1 MKLLTFRTYFF
12 PRVSGGLAKQ
22 TKCEDPIQ
30 QRDPVGSKFYES
42 DPTLNICASHPQMAI
57 CSVDAQKI
65 TPVKTFYPPAT
76 VCYVDESGG
85 RRLEYLM
92 TKAIISFIPLL

>member
-1 MKLLTFRTYFF
+1 MGSNFYE
-12 PRVSGGLAKQ
+12 P
-22 TKCEDPIQ
+22 DPI
-30 QRDPVGSKFYES
+30 
-42 DPTLNICASHPQMAI
+42 LNLCPYNPQMAV

-85 RRLEYLM
+85 RRLEYLTIIM
-92 TKAIISFIPLL
+92 TII

>member
-30 QRDPVGSKFYES
+30 QRDPVGSNFYEPDKVFIENGLGS
-42 DPTLNICASHPQMAI
+42 CSGSQTNI

-65 TPVKTFYPPAT
+65 TPVNTFYPPAT

-85 RRLEYLM
+85 RRLEYL
-92 TKAIISFIPLL
+92 TTTIYL

>member
-1 MKLLTFRTYFF
+1 M
-12 PRVSGGLAKQ
+12 
-22 TKCEDPIQ
+22 
-30 QRDPVGSKFYES
+30 GSKFYES

-85 RRLEYLM
+85 RRFKY
-92 TKAIISFIPLL
+92 